1 MRAAS
6 EGYYKHPTG
15 RFWLLLSLI
24 NANSI
29 TLKKEVGF
37 WWAIQSCIWVQLGRQ
52 CQVVPPTGNAKEVKV
67 EQHGNL
73 QDPAL
78 SLRKQF
84 LNNPEGRSS
93 STWKKA
99 RKQVCMGGAYFGHSF
114 VPWLFLHSALA
125 QKADFNAYITRLPL
139 LWTLRSLER
148 KWRKLERCFFSY
160 PLPGQLSPGYVS
172 ALSVTAPLRVTVTI
186 SIFFWVLAAMPP
198 MSLGPAIKL

>member
-1 MRAAS
+1 
-6 EGYYKHPTG
+6 
-15 RFWLLLSLI
+15 
-24 NANSI
+24 
-29 TLKKEVGF
+29 
-37 WWAIQSCIWVQLGRQ
+37 
-52 CQVVPPTGNAKEVKV
+52 
-67 EQHGNL
+67 
-73 QDPAL
+73 
-78 SLRKQF
+78 
-84 LNNPEGRSS
+84 
-93 STWKKA
+93 
-99 RKQVCMGGAYFGHSF
+99 MGGAYFGHSF